1 MEKFM
6 DNKSWDSLAA
16 DYDKSV
22 EDNQNPLIINYL
34 KKEIEILNTLCQKH
48 SDSHKNFS
56 IIDMG
61 AGTGRVVF
69 ALDKKLRNESIE
81 FFGVENS
88 DTMLDC
94 SNQKNISHDG
104 LSEIT
109 FLKYDLTDSNLPQYF
124 ELKNSNIVMCSY
136 NTLGVVPS
144 DKRLNFINNM
154 KTIAGKNGLVILTMF
169 NGDDFGF
176 VAPKL
181 YRSMIPMIK
190 QIDDDSFDETNRVF
204 HNSIGFRSQW
214 FTKNEIK
221 SFLGTSLE
229 PIPIDVT
236 VDDKCFTF
244 GNVFVNVVA

>member
-1 MEKFM
+1 M
-6 DNKSWDSLAA
+6 DNKSWDDLAA

-22 EDNQNPLIINYL
+22 EDNQSQLIINYL
-34 KKEIEILNTLCQKH
+34 NKEIEILNILCEKH
-48 SDSHKNFS
+48 SKTNGTFS

-69 ALDKKLRNESIE
+69 ALDKKLHNASIE

-88 DTMLDC
+88 DSML
-94 SNQKNISHDG
+94 NYANNKKNNHDG
-104 LSEIT
+104 VSKIS
-109 FLKYDLTDSNLPQYF
+109 FLKYDITDSNLSQYF
-124 ELKNSNIVMCSY
+124 HLNDANIVMCSY

-144 DKRLNFINNM
+144 DKRQGFINNM
-154 KTIAGKNGLVILTMF
+154 KIIAGNNGLVVLTMF

-190 QIDDDSFDETNRVF
+190 QIDNDSFDEQNRVF
-204 HNSIGFRSQW
+204 HNSLGFRSQW

-221 SFLGTSLE
+221 FMLNSNTE
-229 PIPIDVT
+229 PIPIDVMI
-236 VDDKCFTF
+236 DDTSYTF
-244 GNVFVNVVA
+244 GNVFLDRII

>member
-1 MEKFM
+1 M
-6 DNKSWDSLAA
+6 DNKSWDGLAA

-34 KKEIEILNTLCQKH
+34 EKEIEILDALCQKH
-48 SDSHKNFS
+48 GDSYKNFS

-69 ALDKKLRNESIE
+69 ALDKKLRNDSIK

-88 DTMLDC
+88 DSMLNYA
-94 SNQKNISHDG
+94 NQKNISHDG

-109 FLKYDLTDSNLPQYF
+109 FLKYDLTDSKLSQYF

-144 DKRLNFINNM
+144 DKRLSFINNM

-169 NGDDFGF
+169 NGDDFSF
-176 VAPKL
+176 VAPKM
-181 YRSMIPMIK
+181 YHSMIPMIK
-190 QIDDDSFDETNRVF
+190 KIDDDSFDEENRVF
-204 HNSIGFRSQW
+204 HNSLGFRSQW
-214 FTKNEIK
+214 FTKNEIN
-221 SFLGTSLE
+221 SLLDSTLDPFPINVIIGDTS
-229 PIPIDVT
+229 
-236 VDDKCFTF
+236 KTF
-244 GNVFVNVVA
+244 GNVFVHDVA